1 MPVMCI
7 LIAVGVKKIEDRLG
21 VRQVFGCF
29 ANSLLG
35 ILGVLDVS
43 FFRQPLR
50 QLLRDRASG
59 LHRFLA
65 AHYLLRHEVAEKF
78 TVSHGGVF
86 RPECVAISTA
96 RLRDLGGLTVVAGS
110 VVFQVGL
117 VKPNDA
123 LVFREGLS
131 ANPALLVGQEF
142 LEHLRDGFCGL
153 GRVYDRP
160 SDCVLR

>member
-65 AHYLLRHEVAEKF
+65 
-78 TVSHGGVF
+78 
-86 RPECVAISTA
+86 
-96 RLRDLGGLTVVAGS
+96 GLTVVAGS

-131 ANPALLVGQEF
+131 ADPALLVGQEF